1 MTLAQRF
8 EVILI
13 KRNLFAYGV
22 MGGRNSKISLS
33 VEVSELL
40 TTISLFSSR
49 KIRQNIFGGSEKGLV
64 NETNWNLDFATLC

>member
-1 MTLAQRF
+1 
-8 EVILI
+8 
-13 KRNLFAYGV
+13 

>member
-1 MTLAQRF
+1 
-8 EVILI
+8 
-13 KRNLFAYGV
+13 

-64 NETNWNLDFATLC
+64 NETNWNFDFATLC